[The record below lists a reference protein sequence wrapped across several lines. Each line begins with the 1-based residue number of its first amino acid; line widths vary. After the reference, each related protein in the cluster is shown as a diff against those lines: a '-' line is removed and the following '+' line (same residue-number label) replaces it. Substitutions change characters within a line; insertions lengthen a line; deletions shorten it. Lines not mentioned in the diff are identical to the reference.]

1 MNYLLYICMPICCMI
16 LVNKD
21 NNNVEGTVN
30 NFVIKKKRHYT
41 ETKIIQKLILDDNT
55 EITDQEFILQ
65 QQKCFHENLY
75 DIEMHTYMLRP
86 CLMMKIHLFQY

>member
-1 MNYLLYICMPICCMI
+1 MPICCMT

-41 ETKIIQKLILDDNT
+41 EKIIYQKIN
-55 EITDQEFILQ
+55 F
-65 QQKCFHENLY
+65 
-75 DIEMHTYMLRP
+75 R
-86 CLMMKIHLFQY
+86 